1 MVLGK
6 GLRRLSGL
14 VCTALVAAACSV
26 QDSGGDAS
34 SPLEPRHV
42 ADNPRLGGE
51 PVVIGSMFPVS
62 APLSTFPQLPYMA
75 RIAVK
80 AVNAAGGIKGRPLTW
95 VHCDD
100 KGDPNVA
107 AKCAGRLVNEKKVTA
122 LVESVG
128 LQGNIAWPVL
138 KKADI
143 INWFNVPI
151 WPDDFTSPLSYP
163 AGLGIHAHQNVG
175 LLAKRGEFKKVACM
189 TGQGV
194 TASRICDFARDSLAA
209 KGITDFKKIS
219 WPTDTTT
226 FQPYAAK
233 VMADGY
239 DAVVI
244 AVGDALTAPVLQAL
258 ADMDAGVTVL
268 APSTSIGTQSL
279 KAARENDIPLRVA
292 SSWATDPVQNAARK
306 RMLDSVEKYGPSV
319 GVPPDFDTLSDNA
332 FNMYQG
338 IESLAAVMN
347 GAKSLRTADLQAYI
361 AAHPTATGAAPPLN
375 WTKPGPIPGSPRI
388 VQVHA
393 APARLEEDGV
403 LTSESDTWRSAL
415 PGVHDV
421 KCCS

>member
-1 MVLGK
+1 
-6 GLRRLSGL
+6 
-14 VCTALVAAACSV
+14 
-26 QDSGGDAS
+26 
-34 SPLEPRHV
+34 
-42 ADNPRLGGE
+42 
-51 PVVIGSMFPVS
+51 MFPVS

-75 RIAVK
+75 RIAVRS
-80 AVNAAGGIKGRPLTW
+80 VNAAGGIKGRPLTW

-107 AKCAGRLVNEKKVTA
+107 AKCADQLVHQKKVTA

-163 AGLGIHAHQNVG
+163 AGLGIHAHQNMG
-175 LLAKRGEFKKVACM
+175 LLVKRGEFKKVACM
-189 TGQGV
+189 TGQGA
-194 TASRICDFARDSLAA
+194 TAAKLCGFARDSLAA
-209 KGITDFKKIS
+209 KGVKDFKTIS

-233 VMADGY
+233 VMADRY
-239 DAVVI
+239 DAVVM
-244 AVGDALTAPVLQAL
+244 AVGDALAAPVLQSL
-258 ADMDAGVTVL
+258 ADMDADVTVL

-279 KAARENDIPLRVA
+279 KAARENGIPLRVA
-292 SSWATDPVQNAARK
+292 SSWATDPARNAARK

-338 IESLAAVMN
+338 VMSLAAVMN
-347 GAKSLRTADLQAYI
+347 GATSLKTADLQAYI
-361 AAHPTATGAAPPLN
+361 AAHPTATGAAPPLD
-375 WTKPGPIPGSPRI
+375 WTKPGPLPGFSRI

-393 APARLEEDGV
+393 APARLEEDGD
-403 LTSESDTWRSAL
+403 LTPATDTWRSVF